1 MTETFQHQ
9 AYEYVKE
16 QIINLRYKPSQVIT
30 DTLVA
35 QELNISRTPVREAFY
50 RLENEGLL
58 INEARRGWRVYSLSI
73 DDIHELF
80 DIKIAVEG
88 MLARC
93 AAERATDQERAALLA
108 CLEKMQA
115 ATASGD
121 SETWLK
127 CDFELHDIIF
137 AMARNVRAERI
148 VANLN
153 DQWHRVRIGYATMR
167 ARMATSTVEHEAFVK
182 AIVEGDAQAAEGLM
196 KSHLDN
202 VREELVHMLT
212 TLVLPFVENGV

>member
-16 QIINLRYKPSQVIT
+16 RIINLRYKPSQVIT
-30 DTLVA
+30 DTQVA

-80 DIKIAVEG
+80 DIKIALEG

-93 AAERATDQERAALLA
+93 AAERATDEERTALKE
-108 CLEKMQA
+108 CFEQMQTA
-115 ATASGD
+115 ATEGD

-127 CDFELHDIIF
+127 CDFKLHDIIF
-137 AMARNVRAERI
+137 AMAGNTRAERI

-167 ARMATSTVEHEAFVK
+167 ARMTTSTVEHEAFVK

-202 VREELVHMLT
+202 VRKELVHMLT